1 MRKTSTLVGA
11 ALTAVPLL
19 LLLPMAS
26 ASAQDEQVCADRE
39 EVTASLIGQWGE
51 LPTVVGRTPTQ
62 VMEVWLNPETGTW
75 TLVITSPTGV
85 SCINAAGEDGQVI
98 KENPVL
104 S

>member
-19 LLLPMAS
+19 FGLPMAT
-26 ASAQDEQVCADRE
+26 ASAQDAAVCAERAQ
-39 EVTASLIGQWGE
+39 VTASLIRQWGE
-51 LPTVVGRTPTQ
+51 LPAVVGRTPTQ

-75 TLVITSPTGV
+75 TLVITSANGV
-85 SCINAAGEDGQVI
+85 SCINAAGFEGQVI
-98 KENPVL
+98 TENPVL